1 MSSPEGR
8 KSLTGNNSQ
17 RIYTLGTV
25 GFAIYLLTF
34 SSFGI
39 RTANALVSFII
50 PYKKTYLIK
59 FIKIIINKSNVIA
72 LIRQIMTS
80 YISFYIAKIFFSG
93 IIGERL
99 SMMTFI

>member
-39 RTANALVSFII
+39 RTANALKKHLKGLLKISKITPKNLDNFTSFRSR
-50 PYKKTYLIK
+50 PTEDSQKY
-59 FIKIIINKSNVIA
+59 
-72 LIRQIMTS
+72 
-80 YISFYIAKIFFSG
+80 
-93 IIGERL
+93 
-99 SMMTFI
+99 